1 MRLQQRSLSKLGL
14 MDILRRKKKT
24 LKDFLTDSGIAAYE
38 TLAERCSS
46 MGVTVPDVEMFNLAI
61 GKKSEIEFAV
71 SSPTE
76 GIILL
81 EPPPI
86 VEETTGKQENIE
98 DLDPPSIE
106 VEIITQQ
113 DKKKKKQ
120 K

>member
-1 MRLQQRSLSKLGL
+1 